1 MKKHLVILTILACV
15 LLTACMNTPKLL
27 TDTQKTDIEKQVL
40 EQWSKITAA
49 VEKADAGTYS
59 AFLSNDG
66 FLGMYSQGMQFV
78 SRAQYADSVKSWF
91 NVRTSSELQQKEI
104 KISVLAGDLALLDQ
118 KSLFIAH
125 MKDGSSGRC
134 NHVVSFVFRKEAGSW
149 MIIHGHESWKD
160 L

>member
-1 MKKHLVILTILACV
+1 MSKHFAIITLVACV
-15 LLTACMNTPKLL
+15 LVTACMNTPKPL

-40 EQWSKITAA
+40 EQWGKITAA

-59 AFLSNDG
+59 SFLSDYG
-66 FLGMYSQGMQFV
+66 FLGMYSQGTHFA
-78 SRAQYADSVKSWF
+78 SKTQYADSVKSWF
-91 NVRTSSELQQKEI
+91 SGRASSELKQKEI
-104 KISVLAGDLALLDQ
+104 KVSVLAGDLALLDQ
-118 KSLFIAH
+118 KCLFIAH